1 MGRQLARDKEA
12 QQMLVTSH
20 RDAEQKQPLNSIDW
34 VWDIQQHK
42 LQIDK
47 AELEHLLSTTLPNV
61 SGNLLLSYL
70 SYEDQCQLSSMIGA
84 AVSDLQPRAY
94 SCCMN
99 VEDGRAYW
107 VLLSFSATKSGAVT
121 GQLTPMLCLCS
132 DSITV
137 SHLVSQLLDI
147 PECGVIVTD
156 DNGRILQCN
165 SILLSQTGYSRTQL
179 LNHSLEMLA
188 SQKHSEAFYQQIWRR
203 FATSGY
209 WSGVVLVPN
218 ATGVNN
224 PQKVVIK
231 RIQLTGQSLVLVLFY
246 DLSKQLYR
254 IEDIENDGLDIK
266 TQLPSESQFTQLVV
280 STLEND
286 LPCLSFVVVFT
297 PQFSERDEIEQKSAL
312 AEALAESPLVKSAG
326 YLGSNHFS
334 VLLQSSD
341 VDPAKQT
348 ENIHQTIRRLCNDIG
363 RSAGLSL
370 YRTLMSGKIG
380 VSVYKLDTHNP
391 KLLVPHAVQATL
403 AQVDQSKG
411 AISFYHGALNQQT
424 MQITKLENRISDLIK
439 GRNLETFYQ
448 PVVDVVH
455 WEVVQF
461 EALCRFRG
469 ERGQLLNTAEAIM
482 VAEDLGLIADLDW
495 YVGRKVLQDVGDIQR
510 QFGRNVGVAINRSL
524 NSKLQVG
531 EVLESL
537 RTMVEQ
543 SSINRSSVTVELSES
558 DYFNC
563 EYQESPLLRNLKRS
577 GLHFSIDRFGS
588 GHSCLTSL
596 AKGNFDQIKI
606 DRHLIQGIAPG
617 CENYAATK
625 AIIELA
631 HALNTKV
638 VAVGVETQAE
648 LETLCDL
655 GIDLVQGYFISE
667 PLALDQLQNA
677 LRFKQRLR
685 KSDWGYH
692 KVRRSGLLSI
702 TDTNAPCISIQN
714 SVDEALQVL
723 RNGNELEV
731 LPVLEGKRC
740 IGLVQASR
748 LYQAKGAG
756 QSSLIDTVNN
766 DFQTI
771 SYQVSLDEFTAL
783 LKDGF
788 LLPAVV
794 VSETG
799 NYLGLID
806 QHAAL
811 RYLLK
816 RETS

>member
-1 MGRQLARDKEA
+1 
-12 QQMLVTSH
+12 MLVTSH
-20 RDAEQKQPLNSIDW
+20 GDAEQNQPLDSIDW

-47 AELEHLLSTTLPNV
+47 AQLECLLSIRLPNI

-70 SYEDQCQLSSMIGA
+70 SYEDQCELSSMINA
-84 AVSDLQPRAY
+84 AAHDQQPHVYA
-94 SCCMN
+94 CCMN
-99 VEDGRAYW
+99 VQDGRACW
-107 VLLSFSATKSGAVT
+107 VLLSFSASQSGVVA
-121 GQLTPMLCLCS
+121 GQLIPMLCLCS

-147 PECGVIVTD
+147 PECGVIVAD

-165 SILLSQTGYSRTQL
+165 SLLLSQTGYSRAQL

-188 SQKHSEAFYQQIWRR
+188 SAKHSEAFYQQIWRN
-203 FATSGY
+203 FAASGY
-209 WSGVVLVPN
+209 WSGVLLVPN

-231 RIQLTGQSLVLVLFY
+231 RIQLTEQSLVLVLFY

-286 LPCLSFVVVFT
+286 PLCLSFVVVFT
-297 PQFSERDEIEQKSAL
+297 PRFSERDELEQKSAL
-312 AEALAESPLVKSAG
+312 AEALVQSSLVTSAG

-334 VLLQSSD
+334 VLLQSRD

-348 ENIHQTIRRLCNDIG
+348 ENIHQTIRRLCNDVG

-370 YRTLMSGKIG
+370 YRTLMSGKVG

-391 KLLVPHAVQATL
+391 KLLVTHAVQATL
-403 AQVDQSKG
+403 EHVEQSKG
-411 AISFYHGALNQQT
+411 AISFYHGALNQET
-424 MQITKLENRISDLIK
+424 MRITKLESRISDLIK
-439 GRNLETFYQ
+439 EGNLEIFYQ
-448 PVVDVVH
+448 PIVDVAH
-455 WEVVQF
+455 WEIVQF

-482 VAEDLGLIADLDW
+482 VAEDLDLIADLDW
-495 YVGRKVLQDVGDIQR
+495 CIGRKVLHDIGDIQR
-510 QFGRNVGVAINRSL
+510 QFGRHVGVAINRSL

-543 SSINRSSVTVELSES
+543 SSINRSSITVELSES

-563 EYQESPLLRNLKRS
+563 EHQESPLMRNIKRS
-577 GLHFSIDRFGS
+577 GLHFAIDRFGS

-606 DRHLIQGIAPG
+606 DRHLIQGIAAG
-617 CENYAATK
+617 SENYAATK
-625 AIIELA
+625 AIIELG

-638 VAVGVETQAE
+638 VAVGVETQSE
-648 LETLCDL
+648 LEILCEL
-655 GIDLVQGYFISE
+655 GIDFVQGYFISE

-677 LRFKQRLR
+677 LRFKDRLR

-692 KVRRSGLLSI
+692 KVRRTGLLSI
-702 TDTNAPCISIQN
+702 TDTNVPCISIQ
-714 SVDEALQVL
+714 SSIDEALQIL
-723 RNGNELEV
+723 YSSNELEV
-731 LPVLEGKRC
+731 LPVLDERRC
-740 IGLVQASR
+740 VGFVRASQ
-748 LYQAKGAG
+748 LYQTKETG
-756 QSSLIDTVNN
+756 QNSISDVVAN

-771 SYQVSLDEFTAL
+771 SYQVNLDEFTAL

-788 LLPAVV
+788 LLPAIV

-799 NYLGLID
+799 NYLGVID

>member
-1 MGRQLARDKEA
+1 
-12 QQMLVTSH
+12 MLVTSH
-20 RDAEQKQPLNSIDW
+20 RDAEQNQPLDSIDW

-47 AELEHLLSTTLPNV
+47 AQLERLLSIRLPNI

-70 SYEDQCQLSSMIGA
+70 SYEDQCELSSMINA
-84 AVSDLQPRAY
+84 AAHDQQPRVYA
-94 SCCMN
+94 CCMN
-99 VEDGRAYW
+99 VQDGRACW
-107 VLLSFSATKSGAVT
+107 VLLSFSASQPGVVA

-137 SHLVSQLLDI
+137 SHLLSQLLDI
-147 PECGVIVTD
+147 PECGVIVAD

-165 SILLSQTGYSRTQL
+165 SLLLSQTGYSRAQL

-188 SQKHSEAFYQQIWRR
+188 SAKHSEAFYQQIWRN
-203 FATSGY
+203 FAASGY
-209 WSGVVLVPN
+209 WSGVLLVPN
-218 ATGVNN
+218 AVGVNS
-224 PQKVVIK
+224 PKKVVIK
-231 RIQLTGQSLVLVLFY
+231 RIQLTEQSLVLVLFY

-286 LPCLSFVVVFT
+286 PLCLSFVVVFT
-297 PQFSERDEIEQKSAL
+297 PRFSERDELEQKSAL
-312 AEALAESPLVKSAG
+312 AEALVQSSLVTSAG

-334 VLLQSSD
+334 VLLQSRD

-348 ENIHQTIRRLCNDIG
+348 ENFHQTIRRLCNDVG

-380 VSVYKLDTHNP
+380 VSVYKFDTHNP
-391 KLLVPHAVQATL
+391 KLLVTHAVQATL
-403 AQVDQSKG
+403 EHVEQSKG
-411 AISFYHGALNQQT
+411 AISFYHGALNQET
-424 MQITKLENRISDLIK
+424 MRITKLENRISDLIK
-439 GRNLETFYQ
+439 EGNLEIFYQ
-448 PVVDVVH
+448 PIVDVAH
-455 WEVVQF
+455 WEIVQF

-482 VAEDLGLIADLDW
+482 VAEDLDLIADLDW
-495 YVGRKVLQDVGDIQR
+495 CIGRKVLHDIGDIQR
-510 QFGRNVGVAINRSL
+510 QFGRHVGVAINRSL

-543 SSINRSSVTVELSES
+543 SSINRSSITVELSES

-563 EYQESPLLRNLKRS
+563 EHQESPLMRNIKRS
-577 GLHFSIDRFGS
+577 GLHFAIDRFGS

-606 DRHLIQGIAPG
+606 DRHLIQGIAAG
-617 CENYAATK
+617 SENYAATK

-638 VAVGVETQAE
+638 VAVGVETQSE
-648 LETLCDL
+648 LEILCEL
-655 GIDLVQGYFISE
+655 GIDFVQGYFISE

-677 LRFKQRLR
+677 LRFKDRLR

-692 KVRRSGLLSI
+692 KVRRTGLLSI
-702 TDTNAPCISIQN
+702 TDTNVPCISIQ
-714 SVDEALQVL
+714 SSIDEALQIL
-723 RNGNELEV
+723 YSSNELEV
-731 LPVLEGKRC
+731 LPVLDERRC
-740 IGLVQASR
+740 VGFVRASQ
-748 LYQAKGAG
+748 LYQTKETG
-756 QSSLIDTVNN
+756 QNSISDVVAN

-771 SYQVSLDEFTAL
+771 SYQVNLDEFTAL

-788 LLPAVV
+788 LLPAIV

-799 NYLGLID
+799 NYLGVID